1 VSAIPGAGSIS
12 AHPYFLPVRIGLG
25 LYLQRY
31 HAELSIDTPAIAEFA
46 ARDFAQTLVMAPG
59 RMIDQAGEMLDAW
72 RANDNAGDARP
83 RSPLPVMIAALS
95 RDFVPVA
102 PDGGGHAW
110 ADKTAVRIPADP
122 KRRMFQL
129 RTVSAEVRA
138 QVVFAAA
145 DPLTT
150 QSLAMQLH
158 MHASQSHRRSF
169 PARYMLAGM
178 VEEWPVRIES
188 SDIISVAS
196 PSDAKNLTVQ
206 VADLTLRVTIP
217 MLSAPRLNS
226 ADADGQ
232 GTDDMMDP
240 SGYLGVQEVRGID
253 PETGLRWVR
262 T

>member
-1 VSAIPGAGSIS
+1 MVKGTAQIACAQAGAGTVVCELRDPYDRIV
-12 AHPYFLPVRIGLG
+12 AHGLG
-25 LYLQRY
+25 FRGRTQL
-31 HAELSIDTPAIAEFA
+31 AIDA
-46 ARDFAQTLVMAPG
+46 DGVQLV
-59 RMIDQAGEMLDAW
+59 
-72 RANDNAGDARP
+72 
-83 RSPLPVMIAALS
+83 
-95 RDFVPVA
+95 
-102 PDGGGHAW
+102 
-110 ADKTAVRIPADP
+110 ADRTEVRIPADP

-196 PSDAKNLTVQ
+196 PSDAKNLTVLA
-206 VADLTLRVTIP
+206 ADLTLRVVDV
-217 MLSAPRLNS
+217 SH
-226 ADADGQ
+226 ADAERRRGVDLVDVLARAEQ
-232 GTDDMMDP
+232 VQ
-240 SGYLGVQEVRGID
+240 LGV
-253 PETGLRWVR
+253 T
-262 T
+262 